1 MLQNTTK
8 LVQITTEQGGRE
20 NRHSFPFFFFFF
32 SLALSNNLS
41 KKRKAFCG
49 QATSEKRFRCTSLM
63 EENLLRA
70 IFYLQCCVQFL
81 VYINESSLYGVSSI
95 VHTEN
100 IKIRPRAKRPGRF
113 STIKHVF
120 IFFRRFNRYL
130 YLLWDVQKNRIV
142 FQETLLRCAMTLA
155 SHISSRK
162 SF

>member
-1 MLQNTTK
+1 MLQNTKK

-20 NRHSFPFFFFFF
+20 NRHSFPFFF
-32 SLALSNNLS
+32 SLALPNNLS
-41 KKRKAFCG
+41 KKRKAFCV
-49 QATSEKRFRCTSLM
+49 QATSEKRFRYISLM
-63 EENLLRA
+63 EENLLCA
-70 IFYLQCCVQFL
+70 ISYLKYCVQFL
-81 VYINESSLYGVSSI
+81 VYINKSSLYDLSSI

-120 IFFRRFNRYL
+120 ILFRRFNRHL
-130 YLLWDVQKNRIV
+130 YLLWDVQKTRIV
-142 FQETLLRCAMTLA
+142 FQETLPRCAMTLA

>member
-1 MLQNTTK
+1 MEEK
-8 LVQITTEQGGRE
+8 IDIPFR
-20 NRHSFPFFFFFF
+20 FFFFFF
-32 SLALSNNLS
+32 FFFLSRCRIICR
-41 KKRKAFCG
+41 KKGKPSVYR
-49 QATSEKRFRCTSLM
+49 
-63 EENLLRA
+63 LLRRKGSDA
-70 IFYLQCCVQFL
+70 PHLWKRICCVQFPTSCCVQFL
-81 VYINESSLYGVSSI
+81 VYINKSSLYGLSSI

-130 YLLWDVQKNRIV
+130 YLFWDVQKNRIV
-142 FQETLLRCAMTLA
+142 FQETLLRYAMTLA